1 MQGLSFIK
9 SVVFVALLLVV
20 GQVVAQQG
28 QTLRIVKGKRVT
40 LRADSEDALS
50 YIWFYNGDAINGQ
63 HESCIVVAEA
73 GVYTVIALGDGC
85 NSELSDPVEI
95 IITDNGTNIEVDI
108 QISKMV
114 DDFPVFLNDEFEYQL
129 YVVNNAEHV
138 ATQVKVTDILPSSL
152 EYIRA
157 TPHYLG
163 EVHYL
168 QRQHQVVWEFD
179 SLASGDY
186 QELRLRVRAL
196 EVGWVENKVQV
207 ESKEVDLDPSNNH
220 AAVSKE
226 IMLFKIPNVITPNGD
241 GKNDYFEIK
250 ALESYT
256 QNELTIFNRWGNMV
270 YNSAPYHNN
279 WDGHGLNEGTYY
291 YALRVFMQG
300 KWHSFKGYITLLR
313 ALK

>member
-1 MQGLSFIK
+1 MRLVFTIIFLLS
-9 SVVFVALLLVV
+9 VAF
-20 GQVVAQQG
+20 GGRAQQWPSRQIAEG
-28 QTLRIVKGKRVT
+28 ETITLKAHST
-40 LRADSEDALS
+40 DALS
-50 YIWFYNGDAINGQ
+50 YLWFYNGEPIYGQ
-63 HESCIVVAEA
+63 HDNTIKADLA
-73 GVYTVIALGDGC
+73 GLYTVMGLNNNCA
-85 NSELSDPVEI
+85 SELSDPVEI

-138 ATQVKVTDILPSSL
+138 ATQVKVIDILPSSL

-168 QRQHQVVWEFD
+168 QRQHQVVWEID